1 MGPMPSVE
9 GKQWCL
15 PKAGVDPD
23 TLQRN
28 IDYVCGLGLNC
39 WPIEEGGA
47 CFEPNTV
54 RAHAAYAMNVYYQ
67 AMGMYGYDCDFEQTG
82 AITDVDPSK
91 YMRLFFFILIMIYS
105 FFGGILKGF
114 SFFCLSFMFKQ
125 AMEGASI
132 ENGVNCN
139 EDHFKAIFSLLF
151 FFSSFLANRINDYRH

>member
-1 MGPMPSVE
+1 MGPMPPVE

-39 WPIEEGGA
+39 GPIEEGGS

-67 AMGMYGYDCDFEQTG
+67 AMGRYSYDCDFDQTG
-82 AITDVDPSK
+82 AITAVDPSK
-91 YMRLFFFILIMIYS
+91 YMRHFFFHFNNHLFIFWRHFKWGFIFPFLIL
-105 FFGGILKGF
+105 
-114 SFFCLSFMFKQ
+114 CLNRLWKVQVLRM
-125 AMEGASI
+125 
-132 ENGVNCN
+132 GVNCN
-139 EDHFKAIFSLLF
+139 EDPF
-151 FFSSFLANRINDYRH
+151 

>member
-1 MGPMPSVE
+1 MGPMPPVE

-39 WPIEEGGA
+39 GPIEEGGS

-67 AMGMYGYDCDFEQTG
+67 AMGRYGYDCDFDQTG

-91 YMRLFFFILIMIYS
+91 YMRHFLFLFFS
-105 FFGGILKGF
+105 F
-114 SFFCLSFMFKQ
+114 
-125 AMEGASI
+125 
-132 ENGVNCN
+132 
-139 EDHFKAIFSLLF
+139 
-151 FFSSFLANRINDYRH
+151 